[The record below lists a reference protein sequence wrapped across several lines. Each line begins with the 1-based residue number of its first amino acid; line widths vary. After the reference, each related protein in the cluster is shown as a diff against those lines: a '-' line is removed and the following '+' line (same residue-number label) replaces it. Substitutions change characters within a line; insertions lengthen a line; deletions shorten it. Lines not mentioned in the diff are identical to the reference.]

1 MLQNYF
7 KVAWRNLFRS
17 KVYSAVNIAGLA
29 TGMTVALL
37 IGLWIWDELT
47 FNKRYQ
53 HYDQLAQ
60 VLITQHFNGE
70 TGTGPINSILVA
82 NELQHQYGSDFKQV
96 CLTSFNNDRIVSAGE
111 VKLTSRGMWV
121 KPDFPEMFTLNM
133 LSGTRSGLQDPSS
146 ILLSHSLAT
155 ALFGKA
161 DPMHQLV
168 KIDNHI
174 DLKVA
179 GVYEDLPHN
188 ASFSDTKFLL
198 AWDKY
203 VATEKWV
210 KYAQTEWDNHGF
222 LVFVQLSDHV
232 DIDQV
237 NARIRDLA
245 KPHVTSGEEELQLH
259 PMRQWHL
266 YGEFRNGKV
275 VGGRIQFVWLFGTIG
290 IFVLLLACINFMNLS
305 TARSEKRSKEVG
317 IRKAIGAQRGQL
329 IRQLLSESLLM
340 AGLSFLLAIV
350 LLQLALPFFNTLA
363 DKQIHVPWSQP
374 VFWLLTLGFTLFTG
388 FIAGSYPA
396 FYLSGFKPVKVLKGT
411 FRAGRYATLPR
422 KVLVV
427 IQFTVSV
434 TLIIGTLIVY
444 RQIQYAKDR
453 PVGYTRERL
462 ITIEMNTPEITGRY
476 NALREELLA
485 TGAVA
490 DMAESSSKSTGIEN
504 TNTGFS
510 WEGMPP
516 GATPNFG
523 TVSVTHDYG
532 NTIRWQIK
540 EGRDYSRSFPADTGG
555 FLLNESA
562 AKLIGLKEPIGKVI
576 TWDGKPH
583 TVIGI
588 VKNVVMESPYHP
600 VYPLIYYLEYRSLTY
615 ITIRINPNMP
625 VRTALAKITPV
636 FTKNNPGSPFVYQF
650 TDEEYATKF
659 SDEERIGRLAAVFA
673 VLAIFISCLGLSG
686 LASFVAEQRTREI
699 GVRKVLGASIF
710 SLWKLLSKD
719 FVMLVIIA
727 CMIAAPIAWHFL
739 EQWLQKYEYRAP
751 VSWWIFVLAGV
762 SALLITL
769 ATVSYQAIKAARM
782 NPVKSLNTN

>member
-1 MLQNYF
+1 MLKNYF
-7 KVAWRNLFRS
+7 IVAWRNLFRN
-17 KVYSAVNIAGLA
+17 KVYSAVNIIGLA

-47 FNKRYQ
+47 FNKRYP

-60 VLITQHFNGE
+60 VLITQKFNGE
-70 TGTGPINSILVA
+70 TGTGPINSIPA
-82 NELQHQYGSDFKQV
+82 ITELRNKYGSDFKHV
-96 CLTSFNNDRIVSAGE
+96 ALVSFNNDRIMAAGE
-111 VKLTSRGMWV
+111 VKLTAKGMWAE
-121 KPDFPEMFTLNM
+121 PAFPEMLTLSM
-133 LSGTRSGLQDPSS
+133 LSGKQTALEDPSS

-155 ALFGKA
+155 ALFGKE
-161 DPMHQLV
+161 DPMNKLV
-168 KIDNHI
+168 KMDNHI

-179 GVYEDLPHN
+179 GVYEDLPPN
-188 ASFSDTKFLL
+188 GSFNDTKFLV

-203 VATEKWV
+203 KATEKWV
-210 KYAQTEWDNHGF
+210 DYAQKEWDNHGF
-222 LVFVQLSDHV
+222 LAFVQLNEHV
-232 DIDQV
+232 DIDRV
-237 NARIRDLA
+237 NAQIRDLA
-245 KPHVTSGEEELQLH
+245 KPHVTSGNEELQLH

-290 IFVLLLACINFMNLS
+290 VFVLLLACINFMNLS

-317 IRKAIGAQRGQL
+317 IRKAVGAQRGQL

-350 LLQLALPFFNTLA
+350 LLQLVLPFFNTLA
-363 DKQIHVPWSQP
+363 DKQIHVPWLHP
-374 VFWLLTLGFTLFTG
+374 MFWLLTLGFTLFTG

-427 IQFTVSV
+427 TQFTVSV

-444 RQIQYAKDR
+444 RQIQYAKNR
-453 PVGYTRERL
+453 PVGYTREGL

-485 TGAVA
+485 TGAIA
-490 DMAESSSKSTGIEN
+490 DMGESSSKSTGIEN

-510 WEGMPP
+510 WEGLPP
-516 GATPNFG
+516 GATPNFA

-532 NTIRWQIK
+532 NTIGWQIK
-540 EGRDYSRSFPADTGG
+540 EGRDFSRSFPTDSGG
-555 FLLNESA
+555 FLLNEA
-562 AKLIGLKEPIGKVI
+562 AVKLIGMKEPIGKI
-576 TWDGKPH
+576 ISWNGKPH
-583 TVIGI
+583 TVLGI
-588 VKNVVMESPYHP
+588 VKNVVMESPYQP
-600 VYPLIYYLEYRSLTY
+600 VYPLIYNLDYSYLMY
-615 ITIRINPNMP
+615 ITIRINPVMP
-625 VRTALAKITPV
+625 VREALAKITPV
-636 FTKNNPGSPFVYQF
+636 FTRNNPGSPFVYQF
-650 TDEEYATKF
+650 TDQEYAAKF

-673 VLAIFISCLGLSG
+673 ALAIFISCLGLSG

-699 GVRKVLGASIF
+699 GVRKVLGASVF
-710 SLWKLLSKD
+710 SLWKLLSRD
-719 FVMLVIIA
+719 FIVLVLVAVVIA
-727 CMIAAPIAWHFL
+727 TPVAWHFL
-739 EQWLQKYEYRAP
+739 TQWLQKYEYRAP
-751 VSWWIFVLAGV
+751 VSWWIFALAGL

-769 ATVSYQAIKAARM
+769 ATVSYQAIRAARM
-782 NPVKSLNTN
+782 NPVKSLHTN